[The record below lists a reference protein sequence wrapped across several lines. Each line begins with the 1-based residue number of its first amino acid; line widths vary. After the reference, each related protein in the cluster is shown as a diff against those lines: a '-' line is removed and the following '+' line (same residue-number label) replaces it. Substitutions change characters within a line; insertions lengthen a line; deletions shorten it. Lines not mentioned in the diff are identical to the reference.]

1 MSDPTQSIDMPGLSL
16 AELEAHHGVP
26 LPEKTAMSTIH
37 AQFGFPIGNFAMPI
51 NLATAT
57 NVESP
62 QSWAMAD
69 ADQVVIVDQV
79 DDDS

>member
-1 MSDPTQSIDMPGLSL
+1 MSHPTRPDDTPALSP

-26 LPEKTAMSTIH
+26 LPDKTAMSTIH

-57 NVESP
+57 NTESP
-62 QSWAMAD
+62 GSWAMAD